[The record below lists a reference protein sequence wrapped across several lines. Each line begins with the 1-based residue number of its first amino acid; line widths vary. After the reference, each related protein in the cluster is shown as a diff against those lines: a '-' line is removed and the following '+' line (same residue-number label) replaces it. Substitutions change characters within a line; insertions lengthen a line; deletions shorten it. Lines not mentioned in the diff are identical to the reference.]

1 MARDAASCWLLL
13 SQLSVARLNNT
24 SFWLAQPPGSVG
36 DGSAYLGV
44 RMWRILLGR
53 LQNHCA
59 VLSGPSHLCLQ
70 FCVGTIKD
78 DYLGVISQAA
88 GIV

>member
-1 MARDAASCWLLL
+1 MILL
-13 SQLSVARLNNT
+13 A
-24 SFWLAQPPGSVG
+24 
-36 DGSAYLGV
+36 GSAEKQSG
-44 RMWRILLGR
+44 
-53 LQNHCA
+53 A
-59 VLSGPSHLCLQ
+59 ELSLIPHRCLQ